1 MHLNERFC
9 NTKEQC
15 SMFNKRQN
23 HVNEDKVFRMQTIL
37 EETIYA
43 DWKNIVQVEVSQLT
57 AILGGSLA
65 SCV

>member
-1 MHLNERFC
+1 
-9 NTKEQC
+9 
-15 SMFNKRQN
+15 MFNKRQN
-23 HVNEDKVFRMQTIL
+23 HVIEDRVFRMQTAV

-43 DWKNIVQVEVSQLT
+43 DWKKTVQVEVSQLT